1 MNMNGRLPDSAPNTP
16 GNKRDS
22 FSKALLLLRPTSSF
36 SDRPHVYGTQPMT
49 GIANMMYFLRCTLTY
64 NTVRLFNFVQI
75 MSLIFASL
83 NNFWCTFSI
92 AMEKDVAQITS
103 ELNQTS
109 LLRVMHIGAHR
120 MLPRSWTS
128 GILQRDSKVLQRKN
142 SAGWRDALR

>member
-1 MNMNGRLPDSAPNTP
+1 MGVYQTLLQILLEIRGIPSPKHYCSSDQHLPFQTDHTY
-16 GNKRDS
+16 
-22 FSKALLLLRPTSSF
+22 TM
-36 SDRPHVYGTQPMT
+36 GTQPMT
-49 GIANMMYFLRCTLTY
+49 GIANMMYFLRCSLTY

-75 MSLIFASL
+75 MSLIFTSL
-83 NNFWCTFSI
+83 NNFRCTFSI